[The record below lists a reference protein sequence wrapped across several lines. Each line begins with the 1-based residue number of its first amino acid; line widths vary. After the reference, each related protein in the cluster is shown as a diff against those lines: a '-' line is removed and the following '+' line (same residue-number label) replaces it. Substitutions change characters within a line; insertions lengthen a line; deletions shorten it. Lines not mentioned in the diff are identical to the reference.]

1 MESEQLLVENV
12 EENVE
17 EKVVETVVE
26 AVVEKVEEKVEAVL
40 EAVLEPVVEKVE
52 AVLEPVEEK
61 VEAVLEA
68 VEEKVSEIDSLDI
81 LTKELLIQTA
91 DMMVQESLNLESSAN
106 LVPVLRIVM
115 EAIEEKEMTGP
126 DQSKLAQMVLRNTID
141 NSVMTD
147 ENKRLSLEILENG
160 LLENTMMLISD
171 ASKGKLKINKKKVKT
186 SILKGLM
193 GCLKSFNKKKEDKIE
208 NKI

>member
-26 AVVEKVEEKVEAVL
+26 AVVEKV